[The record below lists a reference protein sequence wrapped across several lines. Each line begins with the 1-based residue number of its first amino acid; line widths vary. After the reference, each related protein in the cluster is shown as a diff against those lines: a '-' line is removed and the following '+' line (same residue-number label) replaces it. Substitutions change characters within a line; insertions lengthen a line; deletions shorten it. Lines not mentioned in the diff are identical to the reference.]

1 MPYIN
6 AEYFN
11 STFNII
17 TETENGTSFILT
29 ISEKQ
34 YLITAKHLFK
44 GVANGEYKTF
54 SIYIN
59 DTLTP
64 LAGNVYICPN
74 VNVDIAVVPL
84 EDHIIDKYE
93 FSITGGNYSIGED
106 VFFFGY
112 PYYLSQTLT
121 NVKFKM
127 PLVKSAIV
135 SGVNYQDDCVQIY
148 LDGHN
153 NPGFSGGPVGYFNER
168 EQRLHILSV
177 ISGYITQNNN
187 IITSAGVI
195 VTPENSGIII
205 SYSIKH
211 VNDILHLNKI

>member
-1 MPYIN
+1 MPFIN
-6 AEYFN
+6 GEYFN

-59 DTLTP
+59 DILTP
-64 LAGNVYICPN
+64 LSGKVYICPN

-84 EDHIIDKYE
+84 EEHIIAKYE

-127 PLVKSAIV
+127 PLVKTAIV

-195 VTPENSGIII
+195 ITPENSGIII